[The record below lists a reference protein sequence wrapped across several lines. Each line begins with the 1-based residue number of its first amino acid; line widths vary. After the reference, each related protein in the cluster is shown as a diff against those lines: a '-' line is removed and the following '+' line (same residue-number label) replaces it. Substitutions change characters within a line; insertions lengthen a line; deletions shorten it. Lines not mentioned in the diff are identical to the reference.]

1 MSARGVFIWHKFL
14 AHKMAE
20 IRPGPFKLKCLIYLE
35 IEWIKVAGIMA

>member
-1 MSARGVFIWHKFL
+1 MSARGVLFGIIIL

-35 IEWIKVAGIMA
+35 KEGIKIGRIMA

>member
-1 MSARGVFIWHKFL
+1 MWARGVFIWHTFL

-35 IEWIKVAGIMA
+35 KRMDKREG